1 MNVEHAAAGS
11 ERADWPLTERDS
23 FHVNVTGLALW
34 RRTPLVAAGGLMME
48 AGNVLFHAGMAV
60 RERRYNPGVV
70 TATVLMVPHAAAGA
84 RWLAR
89 SGRVSRRQGLLAS
102 AAGGAFAGVPLAMK
116 IRMRRASRLSPDG

>member
-1 MNVEHAAAGS
+1 MTAAARCLS
-11 ERADWPLTERDS
+11 AAAR
-23 FHVNVTGLALW
+23 
-34 RRTPLVAAGGLMME
+34 AAGGARSAWTPGVGRSCGPAGVIMME
-48 AGNVLFHAGMAV
+48 ASNVLFHAGMAV

-89 SGRVSRRQGLLAS
+89 SGRLSRRQGLLAS
-102 AAGGAFAGVPLAMK
+102 AIGVAFAGVPLAMK

>member
-1 MNVEHAAAGS
+1 MNVTGGWLSA
-11 ERADWPLTERDS
+11 
-23 FHVNVTGLALW
+23 VTGLALW
-34 RRTPLVAAGGLMME
+34 RRTPLVAAGVLMME
-48 AGNVLFHAGMAV
+48 AGNVLFHAGMAM

-89 SGRVSRRQGLLAS
+89 SGRVWRRQGLLAS
-102 AAGGAFAGVPLAMK
+102 AVGGAFAGVPLAMK